1 MNCYVTAFYDIGREK
16 WPKFKRSFDSYL
28 NAFKPFINLFDKNL
42 CEGDEMIVFIDTRH
56 INELDYI
63 LKNKN
68 TNIKLIPLDEKILN
82 ELHAWKTMDIETRNM
97 NNQNFKNL
105 VINRLTFPECI
116 YPKYTLITHC
126 KIDFVTRVIDLNIS
140 DKEYFTWVDFGLLS
154 DKSNIPMKLLDLNK
168 LDLNKINFNLINPIY
183 DIYKSINFNLAVAP
197 EIVSGEVFFGR
208 KEKIKEYQKLYH
220 TILDQFQNSLNI
232 ADDDQHIAIQCYF
245 ENPELF
251 KLHIHYG
258 WFNFL
263 KVFQKPYLKVISF
276 ALWGKNLKYEIG
288 LIESI
293 KMAKKYYNNWQCW
306 VYVHKKSVNDDLIT
320 KLNNYDNV
328 KVIIKEDEEI
338 RRNRFMLWRVEPL
351 DDPFVEYLSV
361 RDTDTRIF
369 PREVLA
375 VNEWVKSGKSLHIMR
390 DHPQHFPKIL
400 GGSWGVKT
408 NKLPKLNWTH
418 ESEKFFQIRG
428 ETEDDQ
434 NFLEVYLYSLF
445 KNDRI
450 IHDEIKKYEG
460 NECKKYHLPFEK
472 NGKFVCC
479 YIYEDGKPD
488 LELSN
493 TLLNWLKLNSPN
505 RISQYDKT
513 YEDTLFNISNKIKNI
528 YVLHYTKLVE
538 RKKNLVTQLENM
550 LFDKFF
556 NIIWIDNFDREDIT
570 LEMIEKNYKY
580 NPLILWRKMTIAE
593 IANGFAHKHI
603 IEQIKNNDD
612 IAIILEDDNI
622 FKDDFAYHLDE
633 ILSRLPDDWDIIC
646 LGGPTDINTCPAK
659 CLDGATRLT
668 FKNTEIKIIKP
679 EIPAVCTISCV
690 IMNKK
695 GATKIL
701 DSSFITPLSAPI
713 DDTILN
719 IGYEKDLKI
728 YWCQPFLSY
737 EGSKTD
743 LFSTSLD
750 RGF

>member
-288 LIESI
+288 LS
-293 KMAKKYYNNWQCW
+293 
-306 VYVHKKSVNDDLIT
+306 
-320 KLNNYDNV
+320 
-328 KVIIKEDEEI
+328 EDE
-338 RRNRFMLWRVEPL
+338 
-351 DDPFVEYLSV
+351 
-361 RDTDTRIF
+361 
-369 PREVLA
+369 
-375 VNEWVKSGKSLHIMR
+375 
-390 DHPQHFPKIL
+390 
-400 GGSWGVKT
+400 T
-408 NKLPKLNWTH
+408 NLLTFSSIYK
-418 ESEKFFQIRG
+418 
-428 ETEDDQ
+428 D
-434 NFLEVYLYSLF
+434 NFTNL
-445 KNDRI
+445 
-450 IHDEIKKYEG
+450 
-460 NECKKYHLPFEK
+460 
-472 NGKFVCC
+472 
-479 YIYEDGKPD
+479 
-488 LELSN
+488 
-493 TLLNWLKLNSPN
+493 
-505 RISQYDKT
+505 
-513 YEDTLFNISNKIKNI
+513 NIS
-528 YVLHYTKLVE
+528 H
-538 RKKNLVTQLENM
+538 Q
-550 LFDKFF
+550 
-556 NIIWIDNFDREDIT
+556 
-570 LEMIEKNYKY
+570 
-580 NPLILWRKMTIAE
+580 
-593 IANGFAHKHI
+593 
-603 IEQIKNNDD
+603 
-612 IAIILEDDNI
+612 
-622 FKDDFAYHLDE
+622 
-633 ILSRLPDDWDIIC
+633 
-646 LGGPTDINTCPAK
+646 
-659 CLDGATRLT
+659 
-668 FKNTEIKIIKP
+668 
-679 EIPAVCTISCV
+679 
-690 IMNKK
+690 
-695 GATKIL
+695 
-701 DSSFITPLSAPI
+701 
-713 DDTILN
+713 
-719 IGYEKDLKI
+719 
-728 YWCQPFLSY
+728 
-737 EGSKTD
+737 
-743 LFSTSLD
+743 
-750 RGF
+750 